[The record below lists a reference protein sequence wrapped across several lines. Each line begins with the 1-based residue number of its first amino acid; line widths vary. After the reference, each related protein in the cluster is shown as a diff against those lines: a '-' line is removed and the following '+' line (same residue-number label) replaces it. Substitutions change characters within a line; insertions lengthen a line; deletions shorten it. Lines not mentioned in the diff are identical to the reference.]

1 MEYTFV
7 RTQEKKEGYTFE
19 QPVERINGLTYF
31 EYSVDSYERQNWRK
45 IQIDCD
51 TFVGCGDSGF
61 ESFLHSKGYRLKVYR
76 NRELVSVKRFTL
88 SSMSDL
94 AAYYLSDDNETIIY
108 GLGERGKPPTLL
120 SPLPRVFV
128 KRPIEDD
135 ENPNAFVIDTESNQ
149 SSIEVMFQQESYE
162 QIYEA
167 MFDQSI
173 VFRYDLTT

>member
-1 MEYTFV
+1 MQYTFV

-31 EYSVDSYERQNWRK
+31 EYSIDSYERQNWRK
-45 IQIDCD
+45 IQMDCD

-61 ESFLHSKGYRLKVYR
+61 ERFLHSKGYRLKVYR

-88 SSMSDL
+88 SLMGDS
-94 AAYYLSDDNETIIY
+94 AAYYIKDNQTVIY
-108 GLGERGKPPTLL
+108 GLNEKGKPPTLL
-120 SPLPRVFV
+120 SPLPQVFV
-128 KRPIEDD
+128 KRE
-135 ENPNAFVIDTESNQ
+135 TETKSNIHQ

>member
-1 MEYTFV
+1 MQYTFV
-7 RTQEKKEGYTFE
+7 RTQEKKDGYTFE

-45 IQIDCD
+45 IQMDCG

-88 SSMSDL
+88 SFMGDS
-94 AAYYLSDDNETIIY
+94 AAYYIKDNQTVIY
-108 GLGERGKPPTLL
+108 GLKEKGKPPTLL
-120 SPLPRVFV
+120 SPLPQVFV
-128 KRPIEDD
+128 KRE
-135 ENPNAFVIDTESNQ
+135 TGTKSNTHQ